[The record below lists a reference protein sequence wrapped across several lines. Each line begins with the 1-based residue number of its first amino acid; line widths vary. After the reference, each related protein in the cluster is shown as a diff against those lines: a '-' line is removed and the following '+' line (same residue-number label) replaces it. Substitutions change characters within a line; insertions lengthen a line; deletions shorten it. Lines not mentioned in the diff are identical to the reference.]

1 MKTSTFRGWRVAG
14 CCAAMALGATVATA
28 EVPDVTAVRVVRVMT
43 SDQFLVNGEV
53 TARTDTDFTVFD
65 AAAARTVTIQVS
77 DETTITRG
85 AANIPLGDLRIGEK
99 VSVTVKREANGR
111 LVATKV
117 MVRQP
122 EDQ

>member
-1 MKTSTFRGWRVAG
+1 
-14 CCAAMALGATVATA
+14 MALGATVATA